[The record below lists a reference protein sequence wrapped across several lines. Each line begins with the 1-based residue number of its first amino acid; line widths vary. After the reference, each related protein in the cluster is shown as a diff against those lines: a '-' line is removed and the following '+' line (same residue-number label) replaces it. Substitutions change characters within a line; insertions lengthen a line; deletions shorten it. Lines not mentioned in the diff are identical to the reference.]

1 MQSLQDATLV
11 AGKGIEGDRYFV
23 GVGTFSPPTQD
34 PGHQVTLIE
43 SEEVEKFNREH
54 GLEYSAD
61 QFRRNLIT
69 KGVPLDE
76 LVDVEF
82 EVGETVLRGIRLC
95 EPCAYL
101 SGRTDRRLPKAMLHR
116 AGLRAEIVSGGR
128 LSVDQP
134 VNWPAS

>member
-1 MQSLQDATLV
+1 MQSLQNATLV

-69 KGVPLDE
+69 RGVPLDE

-82 EVGETVLRGIRLC
+82 STLR
-95 EPCAYL
+95 
-101 SGRTDRRLPKAMLHR
+101 
-116 AGLRAEIVSGGR
+116 
-128 LSVDQP
+128 
-134 VNWPAS
+134 